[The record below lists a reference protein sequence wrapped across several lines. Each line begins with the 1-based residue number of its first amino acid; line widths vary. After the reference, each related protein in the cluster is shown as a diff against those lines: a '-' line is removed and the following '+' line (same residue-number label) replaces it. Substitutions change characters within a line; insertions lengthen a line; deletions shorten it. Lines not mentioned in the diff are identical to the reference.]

1 MLIQIVRFVFVLTGA
16 IGGAQV
22 GGTLTVPGPLFG
34 NKIIAIILFMFLG
47 AALGYVTGGIV
58 GRQLAKTINWIEG
71 KAVKL
76 SGVDLLIGG
85 VGLLLGLTLATLIS
99 IPING
104 IEIRIPLVK
113 PVVIAL
119 VFVFLGYLGLRVFLV
134 KKDELARI
142 FRFGSH
148 KPSQPS
154 APAAGM
160 AAGAPM
166 KILDTSV
173 IIDGRITDI
182 CRTGFLE
189 GRLTVPRF
197 VLRELQTIADSEDVL
212 KRNRGRR
219 GLDILNTLQR
229 EPKIQIDI
237 SDIDYPEIPD
247 VDSKLVR
254 LASDSGGAVLTN
266 DYNLNKVAELQGV
279 NVLNINELA
288 NALKPVVLPGEEMSV
303 QIIREGKEAGQGVGY
318 LDDGTMVVVDGGKAH
333 VGKHVE
339 LTVTSVLQT
348 PAGRMIFTKLRE
360 NAGGRR

>member
-1 MLIQIVRFVFVLTGA
+1 MLVQIVRFVFVLAGA
-16 IGGAQV
+16 IGGAEV
-22 GGTLTVPGPLFG
+22 GDVVVLPGPLPG
-34 NKIIAIILFMFLG
+34 SRITAIIFFMILG
-47 AALGYVTGGIV
+47 AALGYVIGGV
-58 GRQLAKTINWIEG
+58 AGRQLARAINWIEG
-71 KAVKL
+71 KVIKL
-76 SGVDLLIGG
+76 PGGDLLIGAI
-85 VGLLLGLTLATLIS
+85 GLILGLVLATLVY
-99 IPING
+99 
-104 IEIRIPLVK
+104 IPLSGIDVHIPLIK
-113 PVVIAL
+113 PFVIAL
-119 VFVFLGYLGLRVFLV
+119 VFIFLGYLGLRVFLV
-134 KKDELARI
+134 KKEDLGRI

-148 KPSQPS
+148 KTQMLPGSTTPIVT
-154 APAAGM
+154 
-160 AAGAPM
+160 GAPM

-229 EPKIQIDI
+229 EPKVHIDI
-237 SDIDYPEIPD
+237 SDVDYPELAD

-254 LASDSGGAVLTN
+254 LASDSGGFVLTN

-279 NVLNINELA
+279 TVLNINELA

-318 LDDGTMVVVDGGKAH
+318 LDDGTMVVVDGGKNS
-333 VGKHVE
+333 VGKHVD
-339 LTVTSVLQT
+339 TVVTSVLQT
-348 PAGRMIFTKLRE
+348 PAGRMIFTKMRE
-360 NAGGRR
+360 AG